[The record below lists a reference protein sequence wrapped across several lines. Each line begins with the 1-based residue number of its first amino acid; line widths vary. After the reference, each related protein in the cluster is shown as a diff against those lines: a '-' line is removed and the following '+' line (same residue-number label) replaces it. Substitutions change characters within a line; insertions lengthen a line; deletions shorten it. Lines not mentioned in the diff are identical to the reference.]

1 MTRRHLG
8 HRRLSLVVTLVAAF
22 CLLFAGMRVPDPSR
36 PHRPKPSQRAVME
49 SQAKSPQSGVKKSL
63 EFVAALPS
71 PLEFSLPLPRSA
83 DSSVTSLGRGV
94 SPIFPNASRAPPVVL
109 S

>member
-8 HRRLSLVVTLVAAF
+8 HRKISHIVWLAAAF

-36 PHRPKPSQRAVME
+36 PHRPKPSQRAVIE
-49 SQAKSPQSGVKKSL
+49 NQVKSTHSGIKKPC
-63 EFVAALPS
+63 EAAAILPS
-71 PLEFSLPLPRSA
+71 PLELSLPLPS
-83 DSSVTSLGRGV
+83 STEPSVTCRGRSV
-94 SPIFPNASRAPPVVL
+94 PALFPNASRAPPLVL